1 MTMNRYSNPVQ
12 KWRLL
17 TALLFMF
24 LSVNTLLAGDRQGT
38 PSPDD
43 KSAPAPAPATG
54 EANKP
59 ATPTVTDVEL
69 PSRVI
74 TRSNVRDPFV
84 VPTRVIKPPAVVKL
98 PKPIPPAPQPLPT
111 EPVAVRFSSYKD
123 LVRGS
128 MSGRN
133 PEPSKLTPY
142 LTEELTVS
150 GIFKTDEG
158 LGAFITETAT
168 DKQQTF
174 FARVGWTTH
183 DGIIEDITPN
193 GVKFKKTVKY
203 NNGTVKQTEEFRV
216 FPIPNS
222 K

>member
-17 TALLFMF
+17 TALIFMF
-24 LSVNTLLAGDRQGT
+24 LSVNTLFAGDRQGT
-38 PSPDD
+38 PVPDD
-43 KSAPAPAPATG
+43 KSTPAPPATG
-54 EANKP
+54 EANKTAP
-59 ATPTVTDVEL
+59 PTVTDVEL

-74 TRSNVRDPFV
+74 TRSSVRDPFV
-84 VPTRVIKPPAVVKL
+84 VPTRVIKPPVVVKP
-98 PKPIPPAPQPLPT
+98 PKPVPPAPQPLPAAT
-111 EPVAVRFSSYKD
+111 IEVRFGTYKD

-128 MSGRN
+128 IAGRN
-133 PEPSKLTPY
+133 PEPGKLAPY
-142 LTEELTVS
+142 LIEELTVS
-150 GIFKTDEG
+150 GIFKTEAG
-158 LGAFITETAT
+158 FGAFITESAT

-174 FARVGWTTH
+174 FAYVGWVTH

-193 GVKFKKTVKY
+193 GVKFKKIVKY

-216 FPIPNS
+216 FPLPKS

>member
-1 MTMNRYSNPVQ
+1 MTMNRYSNSVQ

-24 LSVNTLLAGDRQGT
+24 LSVTLFAGDRQGT
-38 PSPDD
+38 PAPDD
-43 KSAPAPAPATG
+43 KSAPAPVAG
-54 EANKP
+54 EANKKT

-84 VPTRVIKPPAVVKL
+84 VPTRVIKAPVVVKP
-98 PKPIPPAPQPLPT
+98 PKPVLPAPQPIPAAT
-111 EPVAVRFSSYKD
+111 VEVRFSSYKD
-123 LVRGS
+123 LARGYIN
-128 MSGRN
+128 GRN
-133 PEPSKLTPY
+133 PEPSKLAPY
-142 LTEELTVS
+142 LIEELTVS

-158 LGAFITETAT
+158 LGAFITESAT

-193 GVKFKKTVKY
+193 GVKFKKIVKY

-216 FPIPNS
+216 FPLPKS

>member
-1 MTMNRYSNPVQ
+1 MTMNRYSNSVQ

-24 LSVNTLLAGDRQGT
+24 LSVNTLFAGDRQGT
-38 PSPDD
+38 PAPDD
-43 KSAPAPAPATG
+43 KSAPAPATG
-54 EANKP
+54 EANKT

-84 VPTRVIKPPAVVKL
+84 VPTRVLKPPVVVKL
-98 PKPIPPAPQPLPT
+98 PKPVPPAPQPIPAAT
-111 EPVAVRFSSYKD
+111 VEVRFSSYKD
-123 LVRGS
+123 LARGFIN
-128 MSGRN
+128 GRN
-133 PEPSKLTPY
+133 PEPSKLAPY
-142 LTEELTVS
+142 LIEELTVS

-158 LGAFITETAT
+158 LGAFITESAT

-193 GVKFKKTVKY
+193 GVKFKKIVKY

-216 FPIPNS
+216 FPLPKS